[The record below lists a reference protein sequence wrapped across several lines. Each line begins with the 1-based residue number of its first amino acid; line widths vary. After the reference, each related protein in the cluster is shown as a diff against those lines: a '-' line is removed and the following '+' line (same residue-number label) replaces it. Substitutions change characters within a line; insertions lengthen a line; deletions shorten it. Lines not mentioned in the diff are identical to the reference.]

1 LGGPVQLTVTGH
13 TSPSSSGPSRVDLA
27 WAVEAVIMG
36 SRRKP
41 RYSGLLNQ
49 PIFRLPGLWGTHL
62 LVRDRKAKLEL
73 LLKHYGVELSDRS
86 GLQKLAIFLAL
97 DHVPGM
103 KVADFLPK
111 KGAGLRWDV
120 EHSQRFVELIDQIM
134 SEKNCGRADAIRF
147 AIQRAKSNK
156 DVSGVIRFATERKKL
171 SGNKVIEVLSNRY
184 RLAKIQIKEN
194 ARRTDKLKDALPL
207 AEGVRRMLEQEK

>member
-1 LGGPVQLTVTGH
+1 
-13 TSPSSSGPSRVDLA
+13 
-27 WAVEAVIMG
+27 MG

-73 LLKHYGVELSDRS
+73 LLKHYGVELSDRF

-103 KVADFLPK
+103 KVVDSLPK
-111 KGAGLRWDV
+111 KGAGQRWDV
-120 EHSQRFVELIDQIM
+120 EHSRKFVELIDQIM
-134 SEKNCGRADAIRF
+134 SEKNCGRAAAIRF

-171 SGNKVIEVLSNRY
+171 SSNKVIDVLSNRY
-184 RLAKIQIKEN
+184 RLAKLQIEEN

-207 AEGVRRMLEQEK
+207 AEGVRCMLEQEK

>member
-1 LGGPVQLTVTGH
+1 VGGVLRGLQAQQGRGIQTIAPSCSKSFVFAYSWLG
-13 TSPSSSGPSRVDLA
+13 RA
-27 WAVEAVIMG
+27 G
-36 SRRKP
+36 SANRHRTHITIVV
-41 RYSGLLNQ
+41 RGLLNQ

-184 RLAKIQIKEN
+184 RLAN
-194 ARRTDKLKDALPL
+194 TNRRERSPH
-207 AEGVRRMLEQEK
+207 R

>member
-1 LGGPVQLTVTGH
+1 
-13 TSPSSSGPSRVDLA
+13 
-27 WAVEAVIMG
+27 VEAVIMG

-49 PIFRLPGLWGTHL
+49 PIFRLPGLWGRHL

-73 LLKHYGVELSDRS
+73 LLKHYGVELSDRF

-97 DHVPGM
+97 NHVPGM
-103 KVADFLPK
+103 KVVDSLPK
-111 KGAGLRWDV
+111 KGAGLRWNV
-120 EHSQRFVELIDQIM
+120 EHSQKFVELIDQIM
-134 SEKNCGRADAIRF
+134 SEKHCGRADAIRF
-147 AIQRAKSNK
+147 AIQRAKSDKN
-156 DVSGVIRFATERKKL
+156 VSGVIRFATERRKL
-171 SGNKVIEVLSNRY
+171 SGNKVIDVLSNRY
-184 RLAKIQIKEN
+184 RLAKIQIEEN